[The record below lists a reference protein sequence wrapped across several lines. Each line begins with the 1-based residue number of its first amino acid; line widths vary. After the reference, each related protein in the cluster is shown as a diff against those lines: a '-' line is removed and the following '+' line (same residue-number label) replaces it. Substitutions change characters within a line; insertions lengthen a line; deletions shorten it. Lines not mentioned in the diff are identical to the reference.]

1 MSQISKENQEKQEHT
16 AYEPDFVVP
25 LSEVVQLTLRHWQ
38 WLVVSVSVCLGFAA
52 LYVLRTPKTYTRSA
66 EIVIKDDKAG
76 ASSSLEEF
84 ADMGIFQTNSN
95 VYNEAATIRSKDMA
109 EEVVRRLGL
118 DVSYS
123 ADAIFHKTQL
133 FGSTLPVK
141 VTVPKVPDTEGVSF
155 DLDLQPSGEFTISW
169 LRLTDAEGEE
179 REWSDSEWRGTVG
192 KPVGTPAGPV
202 FVTRGKAAVTEPMIV
217 HVDKLPVKAVTKGLA
232 QRLSIENPNKKE
244 GSVISMTVTDVNT
257 ERGDAI
263 LDMLIQVYN
272 EGWINEKNRMSVST
286 SDFID
291 DRLAVIESELGNV
304 DSDISEFKSRNLMP
318 DVGLASQMYMERNE
332 ANSSKILDISTQ
344 LQIAQYIKQYLAADR
359 EGAHPLP
366 FNSGVR
372 TRCSRARSRNTTSS
386 CWNARHSPAN
396 HRTGTRS
403 SPRSTRR

>member
-272 EGWINEKNRMSVST
+272 
-286 SDFID
+286 
-291 DRLAVIESELGNV
+291 
-304 DSDISEFKSRNLMP
+304 
-318 DVGLASQMYMERNE
+318 
-332 ANSSKILDISTQ
+332 NSSLK
-344 LQIAQYIKQYLAADR
+344 K
-359 EGAHPLP
+359 
-366 FNSGVR
+366 
-372 TRCSRARSRNTTSS
+372 
-386 CWNARHSPAN
+386 
-396 HRTGTRS
+396 
-403 SPRSTRR
+403 